1 MINQCKALFTGLV
14 FAALSSTIVVAA
26 PVLKPSIMVNTK
38 IVTIGDMFED
48 AGRLAETGLFMSPAP
63 GTVGAVPIASI
74 KLAAQRAGLENFDTK
89 GISHVRVE
97 RSGMPINIEFLSDL
111 FGQEINI
118 LGLLGED
125 QEVVFSPYRGLEPVF
140 ADPSV
145 ATPITLLDFDYQP
158 QTGVVSARLAL
169 AGHQQPLNINGK
181 IEISAPAAHLR
192 RTMARGEIVDIN
204 DIEFLSVPVRFS
216 QAQGDLQLSE
226 LLGKS
231 LTRSVRGGS
240 LIRRSDLSEPVL
252 IQRNDMVTIL
262 YRHGSLRL
270 TVKGQALN
278 SATENQ
284 VISVLNLMSK
294 KTVQG
299 IATGAGT
306 VVISNDPTHI
316 ASR

>member
-1 MINQCKALFTGLV
+1 MIKLSKALFTGLV
-14 FAALSSTIVVAA
+14 FTALSSTILVAA
-26 PVLKPSIMVNTK
+26 PVLKPSIVVSAK
-38 IVTIGDMFED
+38 IVTIGDMFAD
-48 AGRLAETGLFMSPAP
+48 AGSLAETGLFMSPKP

-74 KLAAQRAGLENFDTK
+74 KLAAQRAGLTDFDTK

-97 RSGMPINIEFLSDL
+97 RPGMPINIEFLSDL
-111 FGQEINI
+111 FTQEISQRGMLNA
-118 LGLLGED
+118 D
-125 QEVVFSPYRGLEPVF
+125 QEAVFSPYRGLETVY
-140 ADPSV
+140 ADPS
-145 ATPITLLDFDYQP
+145 ASTPVTLLDFEYSSQS
-158 QTGVVSARLAL
+158 GIISARLAL
-169 AGHQQPLNINGK
+169 AGHQQHLTINGK

-216 QAQGDLQLSE
+216 QAQGDLQLPD

-252 IQRNDMVTIL
+252 IERNDLVTIL
-262 YRHGSLRL
+262 YHHGHLKL

-299 IATGAGT
+299 IATSPGT
-306 VVISNDPTHI
+306 VKITNDPTHI